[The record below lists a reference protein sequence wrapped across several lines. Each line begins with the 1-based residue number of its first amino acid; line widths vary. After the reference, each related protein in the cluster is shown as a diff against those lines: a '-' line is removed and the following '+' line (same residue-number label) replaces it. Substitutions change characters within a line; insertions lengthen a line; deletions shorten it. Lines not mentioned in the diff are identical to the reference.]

1 MMSIDELMTME
12 RNATPGTWRVVV
24 NNLYT
29 DNFTY
34 TRHFIEN
41 GSGEIISRYCKKSD
55 AEYIVNACNQIPVL
69 IQKSRNWNMIRR
81 CTNGYS
87 HIMRRICLVCSALQR
102 KLVRILIFVLVKFI
116 LTTSCA

>member
-34 TRHFIEN
+34 TRHYCREN
-41 GSGEIISRYCKKSD
+41 LSVS
-55 AEYIVNACNQIPVL
+55 
-69 IQKSRNWNMIRR
+69 
-81 CTNGYS
+81 
-87 HIMRRICLVCSALQR
+87 
-102 KLVRILIFVLVKFI
+102 
-116 LTTSCA
+116 